1 VLARMDVA
9 KDGCSCEPNV
19 GLKVGLVVLEGD
31 CGGKVD
37 VSSSFVGRMSSSLSS
52 SSFDGSKH

>member
-1 VLARMDVA
+1 MVLARMDVA

-37 VSSSFVGRMSSSLSS
+37 VSSSV
-52 SSFDGSKH
+52 SKWKREQKMEDVL